1 MTDTHPSLSLSAIE
15 QSGPRG
21 YIQPLFFF
29 SLEKLTDVEQNDV
42 VSHLATALAL
52 TKSAIPCLSAEMVP
66 DIESQQNGRFV
77 LKPNP
82 EAGKMYEK
90 DLRGGLFPFT
100 YNALREQHFPTSALP
115 QDVLCPVPIF
125 PTQAPIPVFAAQMTL
140 IDGGL
145 ILNICIMHLVADARA
160 IYEILSIWAQNCR
173 HLQNPDTTS
182 PCEQLPL
189 SVFEKTQFEL
199 GLDTPDDHPEYMVF
213 GSPPAPPPA
222 MLKPTFRTEVYRFT
236 PESLVRLKEDLS
248 AGLDRNEHIS
258 TNDAVCALIW
268 RCVLAAQVDL
278 DEVSPEAIS
287 LNTICVDGRSR
298 CLSPLPENHIGCP
311 MVYATPGVSVVQI
324 LAADSLPDVARTI
337 RKAIAGTDEHYIA
350 SLVGFLQGNC
360 IAPASFAG
368 LMDTNVMISSWFRL
382 PFYDINWDSR
392 FGHGKFDRVRTV
404 HEGFFNGSQVVM
416 PRLPTGEMEVV
427 IGLDQA
433 KWDKTTMDQIC
444 HVLDRNNVFGV
455 KRRSPGAWAIKSS
468 WQLNNHLKP
477 PETLQFPLL
486 SLSFASRS
494 SVAMHIETIPLDIG
508 RRRQILFELNEPVTL
523 SAEEYEEIKPW
534 VSNWCK

>member
-21 YIQPLFFF
+21 YIRPLFFF
-29 SLEKLTDVEQNDV
+29 SLEQLTDVEQNDV

-52 TKSAIPCLSAEMVP
+52 TKSAIPCLSAEMIP
-66 DIESQQNGRFV
+66 DTESQQNGRFV

-173 HLQNPDTTS
+173 HLQNPDTTF

-222 MLKPTFRTEVYRFT
+222 MLKPTSRTEVYRFT

-248 AGLDRNEHIS
+248 AGLNRNEHIS

-311 MVYATPGVSVVQI
+311 MVYATPGVSVVQM

-337 RKAIAGTDEHYIA
+337 RKAIAATDEHYIA
-350 SLVGFLQGNC
+350 SLVGFLQGVHSYDC

-368 LMDTNVMISSWFRL
+368 LMDTNVMISSWFRV
-382 PFYDINWDSR
+382 PFYDINWGPR

-404 HEGFFNGSQVVM
+404 HEGFFNGSQVIM

-433 KWDKTTMDQIC
+433 KWDKFRQEKLWTRYATVDC
-444 HVLDRNNVFGV
+444 
-455 KRRSPGAWAIKSS
+455 SP
-468 WQLNNHLKP
+468 
-477 PETLQFPLL
+477 
-486 SLSFASRS
+486 
-494 SVAMHIETIPLDIG
+494 
-508 RRRQILFELNEPVTL
+508 
-523 SAEEYEEIKPW
+523 
-534 VSNWCK
+534 

>member
-21 YIQPLFFF
+21 YIRPLFFF
-29 SLEKLTDVEQNDV
+29 SLEQLTDVERNDV

-52 TKSAIPCLSAEMVP
+52 TKSAIPCLSAEMIP
-66 DIESQQNGRFV
+66 DTESQQNGRFV

-125 PTQAPIPVFAAQMTL
+125 PTQAPIPVFAAQTTL

-182 PCEQLPL
+182 ACEQLPL

-213 GSPPAPPPA
+213 GSPPAPPSA
-222 MLKPTFRTEVYRFT
+222 MLKPTFRTEMYRFT

-278 DEVSPEAIS
+278 DEVSPAAIS

-311 MVYATPGVSVVQI
+311 MVYATPGVSVVQM

-337 RKAIAGTDEHYIA
+337 RKAIAATDEHYIA
-350 SLVGFLQGNC
+350 SLVGFCKEC
-360 IAPASFAG
+360 IVTIASH
-368 LMDTNVMISSWFRL
+368 RH
-382 PFYDINWDSR
+382 P
-392 FGHGKFDRVRTV
+392 
-404 HEGFFNGSQVVM
+404 
-416 PRLPTGEMEVV
+416 
-427 IGLDQA
+427 
-433 KWDKTTMDQIC
+433 
-444 HVLDRNNVFGV
+444 
-455 KRRSPGAWAIKSS
+455 
-468 WQLNNHLKP
+468 
-477 PETLQFPLL
+477 
-486 SLSFASRS
+486 SLA
-494 SVAMHIETIPLDIG
+494 
-508 RRRQILFELNEPVTL
+508 
-523 SAEEYEEIKPW
+523 
-534 VSNWCK
+534 